1 MRKQLAENLH
11 GSFVVFRDKVQ
22 EDLKLTDEQKE
33 KLDQHLKELLPD
45 AMQIFQKLGGLKGE
59 EREKEHKAFRQ
70 KVQAKLAAVLKE
82 TLKEGQRKRCAS
94 WSCNGR
100 GLRPVAWG
108 RSDRERPEDHGRAT
122 EAIHGCGSGH
132 AKEDRTPDQRGRVGR
147 RSAGDSAEDR

>member
-1 MRKQLAENLH
+1 MQRVTVSVGVLVFVGLVSAQAAAQNIPEEVRKQLAENLH

-59 EREKEHKAFRQ
+59 ERQKEHKAFRQ

-82 TLKEGQRKRCAS
+82 TLKEDQRKRLRQLELQRE
-94 WSCNGR
+94 GR
-100 GLRPVAWG
+100 LPCGMGTLR
-108 RSDRERPEDHGRAT
+108 
-122 EAIHGCGSGH
+122 SG
-132 AKEDRTPDQRGRVGR
+132 KT
-147 RSAGDSAEDR
+147 